1 MMVNNGYRN
10 DLSLDEKVMM
20 AIIRLAEFFK
30 KNSSKIF
37 KNYGLTFPQYNVLR
51 VLDSSENRQNTISN
65 VGKIMLVSGANMT
78 GIAKRLEKNG
88 FLLRKSDPD
97 DERVTLLE
105 ITPKGRQRLKDI
117 SSRKDAIISRY
128 LKHFSDDQKRE
139 TVSLIRS
146 AIKANNLSQTHQ
158 SNDQ

>member
-1 MMVNNGYRN
+1 MTVGGYKN

-20 AIIRLAEFFK
+20 AVVRLAEFFK
-30 KNSSKIF
+30 KNSAIIF

-88 FLLRKSDPD
+88 FLLRKSDPN
-97 DERVTLLE
+97 DERITLLE
-105 ITPKGRQRLKDI
+105 ITPKGREQLKNI
-117 SSRKDAIISRY
+117 SREKDATIARY
-128 LKHFSDDQKRE
+128 MEHFSGEQKKEVLSLLRSVIRE
-139 TVSLIRS
+139 
-146 AIKANNLSQTHQ
+146 
-158 SNDQ
+158 NDFY

>member
-1 MMVNNGYRN
+1 MVKGGYKN

-20 AIIRLAEFFK
+20 VIVRLAEFFK
-30 KNSSKIF
+30 KNSANIF

-88 FLLRKSDPD
+88 FLMRKSDPK
-97 DERVTLLE
+97 DERVTMLE

-117 SSRKDAIISRY
+117 SEEKDANIARY
-128 LKHFSDDQKRE
+128 LRNFSEEQKRE
-139 TVSLIRS
+139 VLALLRSVIRE
-146 AIKANNLSQTHQ
+146 
-158 SNDQ
+158 NDFH

>member
-1 MMVNNGYRN
+1 MVNGGYKN

-20 AIIRLAEFFK
+20 VIVRLAEFFK
-30 KNSSKIF
+30 KNSANIF

-88 FLLRKSDPD
+88 FLLRKSDPN
-97 DERVTLLE
+97 DERITLLE
-105 ITPKGRQRLKDI
+105 ITPKGREQLKNI
-117 SSRKDAIISRY
+117 SSEKDANIARY
-128 LKHFSDDQKRE
+128 LMHFSDEQKKEVLSLLRSVIRE
-139 TVSLIRS
+139 
-146 AIKANNLSQTHQ
+146 NNFY
-158 SNDQ
+158 

>member
-1 MMVNNGYRN
+1 MVDVGYTN

-20 AIIRLAEFFK
+20 ATVRLAEFFK
-30 KNSSKIF
+30 RNSSNLF

-51 VLDSSENRQNTISN
+51 VLESSENHQNTISN

-88 FLLRKSDPD
+88 FLLRKSDPG

-105 ITPKGRQRLKDI
+105 ITPKGRDRLKDI
-117 SSRKDAIISRY
+117 AAEKDASISRY
-128 LKHFSDDQKRE
+128 LTHFSEGQKEELFSLLRSVVRE
-139 TVSLIRS
+139 
-146 AIKANNLSQTHQ
+146 
-158 SNDQ
+158 NDY

>member
-1 MMVNNGYRN
+1 MIDGGYKN

-20 AIIRLAEFFK
+20 AIVRLAEFFK
-30 KNSSKIF
+30 KNSANIF

-88 FLLRKSDPD
+88 FLLRKSDPN
-97 DERVTLLE
+97 DERITLLE
-105 ITPKGRQRLKDI
+105 ITPKGREQLKN
-117 SSRKDAIISRY
+117 ISREKDVNIARY
-128 LKHFSDDQKRE
+128 LEHFSDEQKKEVLSLLGSVIRE
-139 TVSLIRS
+139 
-146 AIKANNLSQTHQ
+146 
-158 SNDQ
+158 NDFY

>member
-1 MMVNNGYRN
+1 MVDGGYTS

-20 AIIRLAEFFK
+20 VTVRLAEFFK
-30 KNSSKIF
+30 KNSTNIF

-88 FLLRKSDPD
+88 FLLRKSDPN
-97 DERVTLLE
+97 DERITLLE
-105 ITPKGRQRLKDI
+105 ITPKGREQLKN
-117 SSRKDAIISRY
+117 ISREKDTNIARY
-128 LKHFSDDQKRE
+128 LEHFSDEQKKEVLTLLRSVIRE
-139 TVSLIRS
+139 
-146 AIKANNLSQTHQ
+146 
-158 SNDQ
+158 NDFY

>member
-1 MMVNNGYRN
+1 MIDGGYKN

-20 AIIRLAEFFK
+20 AIVRLAEFFK
-30 KNSSKIF
+30 KNSANIF

-88 FLLRKSDPD
+88 FLLRKSDPN
-97 DERVTLLE
+97 DERITLLE
-105 ITPKGRQRLKDI
+105 ITPKGREQLKNI
-117 SSRKDAIISRY
+117 SMEKDANIARY
-128 LKHFSDDQKRE
+128 LRHFSDEQKKEVLSLLRSVIRE
-139 TVSLIRS
+139 
-146 AIKANNLSQTHQ
+146 
-158 SNDQ
+158 NDFY

>member
-20 AIIRLAEFFK
+20 AIVRLAEFFK

-146 AIKANNLSQTHQ
+146 AIKGNGLSQAHRN
-158 SNDQ
+158 NDP